1 MKDGSIIV
9 RVRDHVAVNFI
20 SRIIILR
27 EVENVY
33 GTLWYYGWNGRLDC
47 WRWSWSGCETS
58 NFLV

>member
-47 WRWSWSGCETS
+47 
-58 NFLV
+58 